1 LRDIAEKKGRQE
13 KKQTRVG
20 VLVLTLGL
28 APYRLTFC
36 RHLAKRLKQHGKILI
51 LQRSGATDS
60 YKWKKKENEEDN
72 ISIVSVSKERVL
84 IQKRN
89 EKTLRRGVFQTP
101 PTFRQMVEI
110 IRAHPQ
116 VIITVEQSV
125 FCWPALL
132 YCLWKRIPLL
142 LETDMGPQGRKSLP
156 IYKRINQFIYQKLS
170 TLVLAKTKDAAYQNP
185 KAHFVPHAVDSG
197 SIRGKPVLLAFF
209 FSECPDFCP
218 MLMRNLKAVYGGLEK
233 RSDIHFIGIS
243 VDPERDTPM
252 KLSSYLNQ
260 LFSSQKD
267 RRNWRLLTGTRPV
280 IESVAKGT
288 FAVDAFSDSKQARIV
303 HTEKI
308 FLMDQNGFVRK
319 IMNGTKASLLH
330 EIKLALDELAP
341 ERNVGGATPHSPSK
355 IAASPGAIVSR

>member
-1 LRDIAEKKGRQE
+1 VIE
-13 KKQTRVG
+13 
-20 VLVLTLGL
+20 
-28 APYRLTFC
+28 PISF
-36 RHLAKRLKQHGKILI
+36 AK
-51 LQRSGATDS
+51 T
-60 YKWKKKENEEDN
+60 
-72 ISIVSVSKERVL
+72 VSV
-84 IQKRN
+84 
-89 EKTLRRGVFQTP
+89 F
-101 PTFRQMVEI
+101 
-110 IRAHPQ
+110 
-116 VIITVEQSV
+116 VIFSLMGCSLSE
-125 FCWPALL
+125 FD
-132 YCLWKRIPLL
+132 KRIEKSKAEGYDQAASLEAGLPFYRKKTFDPTWNSDHPEMLVRWEPSGLL
-142 LETDMGPQGRKSLP
+142 DQTG
-156 IYKRINQFIYQKLS
+156 
-170 TLVLAKTKDAAYQNP
+170 
-185 KAHFVPHAVDSG
+185 HAVDSG

-252 KLSSYLNQ
+252 KLSSYLSQ

-267 RRNWRLLTGTRPV
+267 RKNWRLLTGTRPV

-330 EIKLALDELAP
+330 EIKLALDELTP
-341 ERNVGGATPHSPSK
+341 ERSVGGATPHSPSK
-355 IAASPGAIVSR
+355 VAASPGAIVSR